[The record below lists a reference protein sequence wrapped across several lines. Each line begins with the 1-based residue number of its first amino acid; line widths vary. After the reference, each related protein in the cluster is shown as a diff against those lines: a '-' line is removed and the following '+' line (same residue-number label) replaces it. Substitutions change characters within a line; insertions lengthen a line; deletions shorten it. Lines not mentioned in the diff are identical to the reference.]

1 MAFLFIFYFF
11 HCSTH
16 NYSSLYGEFYCISHY
31 QQLFKRK
38 GNYDEGFGHAQHK
51 DRWLFKAKALDEPDA
66 RSTIRITKSS
76 PKTSADVVFTTVSTS
91 EPGNKSDADVKGRLK
106 TRWPPEKLK
115 AGVNPTQP
123 TNAAV
128 LKNNLSDVNKA
139 ASVSVRVSDGWK
151 TGKISQ
157 RGETREKAVKEPTKT
172 SFISSETMSSETPDP
187 GHLQSNIPPTEPRVS
202 LTSSENGTPLKKT
215 AQTREVPNGPG
226 ASQNKLRKSVR
237 FAPDVDVAQGEQ
249 SCPLSSEDTSEMMS
263 DQSEKIPN
271 NITAMSD
278 NTNVDAFSNSQ
289 KQELRS
295 SPEVPQ
301 TVNDSLHPQSL
312 TETFVLSEY
321 TAKEQ
326 EPSENPDVVS
336 GDPINLNEPEAP
348 AGGATKEEVSVETN
362 ENQLATTTLSNDQ
375 EHSRDQKKPVAR
387 TNSKTKM
394 GSWSKGKSPL
404 SKLFMSGGN
413 DQTTKSEPKEAKKPD
428 VKASGGIFGRLFQS
442 SSDITK
448 PPEGNSKTQ
457 TEDKNTKKEKKAQT
471 EEKQKTEDTSEV
483 ATLELDGENHIE
495 SVEPGFMESN
505 CRATDP
511 IIQGSG
517 TETEQGPTGPG
528 ETGESS
534 TNEQP
539 KSQNSVAADPSAS
552 DPEVQAEG
560 PPPDEASLNTVH
572 EESITESI
580 PDKGTDEILK
590 NPFDDDIFRGDYSS
604 APSLCEVPVQISPDP
619 NPSKVSDLSERRE
632 NLISVEIFDLSCEQ
646 QDTSKSF
653 ELSSIPI
660 PTSSPS
666 DTRDQPAEV
675 LTDFSLI
682 DSEPAS
688 SPPDVHDSELLKQDN
703 SDPFGAIKQTSE
715 LSADFDIFSSDD
727 SLFSQLPTAS
737 DQKAVEA
744 PTNHSP
750 AFPHDIFG
758 ASEVSSSADVF
769 AATSNSL
776 NDFLGS
782 EAPFTAASSAQIDLF
797 AIFAPEAQLLT
808 PPEPRNAVMF
818 DDYLLESEDTKTEQK
833 SESSSWMDDLLG

>member
-1 MAFLFIFYFF
+1 MA
-11 HCSTH
+11 ST
-16 NYSSLYGEFYCISHY
+16 
-31 QQLFKRK
+31 R
-38 GNYDEGFGHAQHK
+38 
-51 DRWLFKAKALDEPDA
+51 
-66 RSTIRITKSS
+66 
-76 PKTSADVVFTTVSTS
+76 

-106 TRWPPEKLK
+106 TRWPPEKIK

-123 TNAAV
+123 TNAPA

-139 ASVSVRVSDGWK
+139 ASATVRVSEGWK

-157 RGETREKAVKEPTKT
+157 RGETREKAAKEQTKT
-172 SFISSETMSSETPDP
+172 SFISSEKMSSETPNP
-187 GHLQSNIPPTEPRVS
+187 GHLQTNIPPTEPRVS
-202 LTSSENGTPLKKT
+202 LTSSENGTPLKKP
-215 AQTREVPNGPG
+215 AHSREVPNGPG

-249 SCPLSSEDTSEMMS
+249 SCQLSSDDTSEMIS

-271 NITAMSD
+271 ITAVSD

-289 KQELRS
+289 KQELRIN
-295 SPEVPQ
+295 PEVPQ
-301 TVNDSLHPQSL
+301 TDVTSLTAVVVEVNDSLHPQSL

-326 EPSENPDVVS
+326 EPSENPDIVS
-336 GDPINLNEPEAP
+336 GDPIDLNEPETP
-348 AGGATKEEVSVETN
+348 AGGATKEEVTVETN
-362 ENQLATTTLSNDQ
+362 ENQLVTTNLSNDQ

-404 SKLFMSGGN
+404 SKLMSSGN
-413 DQTTKSEPKEAKKPD
+413 DQTTRSEPKDAKKPD

-448 PPEGNSKTQ
+448 PPERNIKTQ

-483 ATLELDGENHIE
+483 ASLEPDGENHIK

-511 IIQGSG
+511 INQGSA
-517 TETEQGPTGPG
+517 TETEQGLTGPG

-539 KSQNSVAADPSAS
+539 ESQNSVALDPSVS
-552 DPEVQAEG
+552 DPEVPAEG

-572 EESITESI
+572 EESVTEST

-590 NPFDDDIFRGDYSS
+590 NPFDDDIFGGDYSS
-604 APSLCEVPVQISPDP
+604 APSPCDVPVQTSPDP
-619 NPSKVSDLSERRE
+619 NPSKVCDLTEMGE
-632 NLISVEIFDLSCEQ
+632 NLISAELFDLSCEQ

-653 ELSSIPI
+653 ELSSIPS
-660 PTSSPS
+660 PTSSS
-666 DTRDQPAEV
+666 SVRDTREPAEA

-688 SPPDVHDSELLKQDN
+688 SPPAVHDSELLKQDI

-727 SLFSQLPTAS
+727 SLVSQLLTAS
-737 DQKAVEA
+737 DQKAAEA

-750 AFPHDIFG
+750 AFPDDIFG
-758 ASEVSSSADVF
+758 ACEVSNRADVF

-782 EAPFTAASSAQIDLF
+782 EAPFTAASSDQIDLF
-797 AIFAPEAQLLT
+797 AIFASEAQLLT
-808 PPEPRNAVMF
+808 PPEPRNAVTF
-818 DDYLLESEDTKTEQK
+818 GDSLLESEDMKTEQK